1 MIQKFLTPVTQ
12 SYCNINVHK
21 GNTNY
26 NSTLCIIVSCVLGRV
41 PSEVFAHEV
50 GGERGNSVNRS
61 SKDWQM
67 PEIRQNMGERLT
79 LFDPIARCSREVDLA
94 REERAKLWQ
103 SAHCE
108 GVRV

>member
-1 MIQKFLTPVTQ
+1 MLEHNLPRPNYSTAFRSDFFLSKRFLIVLSLEGAKFCK
-12 SYCNINVHK
+12 SMCFSIH
-21 GNTNY
+21 
-26 NSTLCIIVSCVLGRV
+26 
-41 PSEVFAHEV
+41 PSGVRK
-50 GGERGNSVNRS
+50 RGNSVNRS

-67 PEIRQNMGERLT
+67 PEIRHNMGERLT

>member
-1 MIQKFLTPVTQ
+1 MVIQKFLKPVTQ
-12 SYCNINVHK
+12 SYCNMNVHK
-21 GNTNY
+21 YNNY
-26 NSTLCIIVSCVLGRV
+26 TLCIIVSCVLARV

-67 PEIRQNMGERLT
+67 PEIRHNMGERLT

-94 REERAKLWQ
+94 RDERAKLWQ
-103 SAHCE
+103 SSHCE